1 VEASDRDRVVAF
13 LDERGMRYAARL
25 GELHHAGGDEALIA
39 EDAEDELIGV
49 LTYVIDGSGCEI
61 SSLYAASRLG
71 GIGTALIGA
80 VMDVARGVGCRRLWL
95 VTTNDNV
102 DALRFYQR
110 RGFRLAELHAGAVDR
125 SRATIKPSIPENGDH
140 GIPIRDELVLER
152 VLASGRATTS
162 AEPTSGPPADGTSG
176 VPSHR

>member
-1 VEASDRDRVVAF
+1 
-13 LDERGMRYAARL
+13 MRYAARL

-39 EDAEDELIGV
+39 EDEHGELLGV
-49 LTYVIDGSGCEI
+49 STYVVDGADCEV
-61 SSLYAASRLG
+61 STLYAAARLG
-71 GIGTALIGA
+71 GIGTALIDA
-80 VMDVARGVGCRRLWL
+80 LVEAARDAGCRRLWL

-125 SRATIKPSIPENGDH
+125 SRATIKPSIPKVGDH

-152 VLASGRATTS
+152 TI
-162 AEPTSGPPADGTSG
+162 
-176 VPSHR
+176 

>member
-1 VEASDRDRVVAF
+1 MTRVRAAQPADRDRVLAF

-39 EDAEDELIGV
+39 EDETGAVVGV
-49 LTYVIDGSGCEI
+49 LTYVVDGADCEV
-61 SSLYAASRLG
+61 STLYAASSWS
-71 GIGTALIGA
+71 GIGTSLVEAA
-80 VMDVARGVGCRRLWL
+80 VEFARDAGCRRLWL

-125 SRATIKPSIPENGDH
+125 SRETIKPSIPTVGDH
-140 GIPIRDELVLER
+140 GIPLHDELVLER
-152 VLASGRATTS
+152 RL
-162 AEPTSGPPADGTSG
+162 
-176 VPSHR
+176 